1 MMMAGGGL
9 MSFKFSEFLKHELSK
24 KTIRANELAKLI
36 DKVPSYVT
44 KLQKEDIIP
53 NYKDL
58 RIISKAFGVNY
69 EFLLFQIGIIDTSTL
84 THINAF
90 GSLKSYLAEIMNL
103 TDMNAE
109 KLEVFNE
116 FMKNNINRLNDE
128 LTDELIIETMNS
140 LGDNFVYPNYNN
152 PYTEDAYK
160 GFKKIPNVSFST
172 VKENQSNVQSRM
184 LPVYQDFYEDKES
197 EPISQVPITL
207 KVLNS
212 KANDIANEIFWY
224 SPTNT
229 ISNDLYLI
237 EKVSLNNNDKI
248 LYKSKDGIF
257 TGIYTIAGD
266 SIIISN
272 IYDTKKGT
280 PIEGPPIVISSGDK
294 STVYIIGKIISVFK
308 TA

>member
-1 MMMAGGGL
+1 MT
-9 MSFKFSEFLKHELSK
+9 FKFSDFLKHELSK
-24 KTIRANELAKLI
+24 KTIKASELAKLI

-58 RIISKAFGVNY
+58 RIIAKAFGINY
-69 EFLLFQIGIIDTSTL
+69 EFLLYQIGIIDTSTL

-116 FMKNNINRLNDE
+116 FTKNNISRLNDE
-128 LTDELIIETMNS
+128 LTDELIVETMNS

-172 VKENQSNVQSRM
+172 VKENQSNVQSRI

-212 KANDIANEIFWY
+212 KANDISNEIFWY

-272 IYDTKKGT
+272 IYDTKKGS

>member
-1 MMMAGGGL
+1 MT
-9 MSFKFSEFLKHELSK
+9 FKFSDFLKHELSK
-24 KTIRANELAKLI
+24 KTIKASELAKLI

-58 RIISKAFGVNY
+58 RIIAKAFGINY
-69 EFLLFQIGIIDTSTL
+69 EFLLYQIGIIDTSTL

-116 FMKNNINRLNDE
+116 FTKNNINRLNDE
-128 LTDELIIETMNS
+128 LTDELIVETMNS

-184 LPVYQDFYEDKES
+184 LPVYQDFYEDIES

-212 KANDIANEIFWY
+212 KANDISNEIFWY

-280 PIEGPPIVISSGDK
+280 LIEGPPIVISSGDK

>member
-1 MMMAGGGL
+1 MT
-9 MSFKFSEFLKHELSK
+9 FKFSDFLKHELSK
-24 KTIRANELAKLI
+24 KTIKASELAKLI

-58 RIISKAFGVNY
+58 RIIAKAFGINY
-69 EFLLFQIGIIDTSTL
+69 EFLLYQIGIIDTSTL

-116 FMKNNINRLNDE
+116 FTKNNINRLNDE
-128 LTDELIIETMNS
+128 LTDELIVETMNS

>member
-1 MMMAGGGL
+1 MT
-9 MSFKFSEFLKHELSK
+9 FKFSDFLKHELSK
-24 KTIRANELAKLI
+24 KTIKASDLAKLI

-58 RIISKAFGVNY
+58 RIIAKAFGINY
-69 EFLLFQIGIIDTSTL
+69 EFLLYQIGIIDTSTL

-116 FMKNNINRLNDE
+116 FTKNNINRLNDE
-128 LTDELIIETMNS
+128 LTDELIVETMNS

-212 KANDIANEIFWY
+212 KANDISNEIFWY

>member
-1 MMMAGGGL
+1 MT
-9 MSFKFSEFLKHELSK
+9 FKFSDFLKHELSK
-24 KTIRANELAKLI
+24 KTIKASELAKLI

-58 RIISKAFGVNY
+58 RIIAKAFGINY
-69 EFLLFQIGIIDTSTL
+69 EFLLYQIGIIDTSTL

-116 FMKNNINRLNDE
+116 FTKNNINRLNDE
-128 LTDELIIETMNS
+128 LTDELIVETMNS

-212 KANDIANEIFWY
+212 KANDIFNEIFWY

>member
-1 MMMAGGGL
+1 MT
-9 MSFKFSEFLKHELSK
+9 FKFSDFLKHELSK
-24 KTIRANELAKLI
+24 KTIKASELAKLI

-58 RIISKAFGVNY
+58 RIIAKAFGINY
-69 EFLLFQIGIIDTSTL
+69 EFLLYQIGIIDTSTL

-116 FMKNNINRLNDE
+116 FTKNNINRLNDE
-128 LTDELIIETMNS
+128 LTDELIVETMNS

-172 VKENQSNVQSRM
+172 VKEDQSNVQSRM

>member
-1 MMMAGGGL
+1 MT
-9 MSFKFSEFLKHELSK
+9 FKFSDFLKHELSK
-24 KTIRANELAKLI
+24 KTIKASELAKLI

-58 RIISKAFGVNY
+58 RIIAKAFGINY
-69 EFLLFQIGIIDTSTL
+69 EFLLYQIGIIDTSTL

-116 FMKNNINRLNDE
+116 FTKNNINRLNDE
-128 LTDELIIETMNS
+128 LTDELIVETMNS

-212 KANDIANEIFWY
+212 KANDISNEIFWY

>member
-1 MMMAGGGL
+1 MT
-9 MSFKFSEFLKHELSK
+9 FKFSDFLKHELSK
-24 KTIRANELAKLI
+24 KTIKASELAKLI

-58 RIISKAFGVNY
+58 RIIAKAFGINY
-69 EFLLFQIGIIDTSTL
+69 EFLLYQIGIIDTSTL

>member
-1 MMMAGGGL
+1 MT
-9 MSFKFSEFLKHELSK
+9 FKFSDFLKHELSK
-24 KTIRANELAKLI
+24 KTIKASELAKLI

-58 RIISKAFGVNY
+58 RIIAKAFGINY
-69 EFLLFQIGIIDTSTL
+69 EFLLYQIGIIDTSTL

-128 LTDELIIETMNS
+128 LTDELIVETMNS

-172 VKENQSNVQSRM
+172 VKENQSNVQSRI

-212 KANDIANEIFWY
+212 KANDISNEIFWY